1 MGAKVLIID
10 DDPVNIDLLG
20 YLLRAFSHEPLIA
33 MGGEEALQ
41 MAGAHIPDLILC
53 DIQMPHM
60 NGFEVLRRLRAD
72 PRFAFVPIV
81 GVTALAMVGDRE
93 KIMAAGFDG
102 YLTKPIAPETFVAE
116 IEKYLPPDRLS
127 SVVVEM
133 PVPGGTTPL
142 LAPPATSSG
151 YVLVVDDNQPNL
163 DLLRHLITSLGTD
176 MIGVTSAE
184 QGLRIARANTPSL
197 IVSDLHMPDCDG
209 VELLEIV
216 RSDQE
221 LRRIPFV
228 LISATDATADEQRRA
243 LASGADGFLRRP
255 LDPET
260 ILAHLARWIP
270 AER

>member
-10 DDPVNIDLLG
+10 DDPVNIDLLSH
-20 YLLRAFSHEPLIA
+20 LLRAFSHEPLIA
-33 MGGEEALQ
+33 LGGEEALQ
-41 MAGAHIPDLILC
+41 MAGAHIPDIILC

-72 PRFAFVPIV
+72 RRLAGVPIV

-116 IEKYLPPDRLS
+116 IEKYLPPDRVS
-127 SVVVEM
+127 SMVLEM
-133 PVPGGTTPL
+133 PVAGGTSPQVS
-142 LAPPATSSG
+142 PPSTSSG

-163 DLLRHLITSLGTD
+163 DLLRHLIASLGTD
-176 MIGVTSAE
+176 MIGATSAE
-184 QGLRIARANTPSL
+184 QGLNIARADTPRL
-197 IVSDLHMPDCDG
+197 IISDLHMPGCNG
-209 VELLEIV
+209 VDLLEIV
-216 RSDQE
+216 RSDRK

-228 LISATDATADEQRRA
+228 LISATDATPDEQRRA
-243 LASGADGFLRRP
+243 LAGGANGFLRRP

-260 ILAHLARWIP
+260 ILAHLTRWIP
-270 AER
+270 REN

>member
-1 MGAKVLIID
+1 MGAKILIID
-10 DDPVNIDLLG
+10 DDPVNLGLLA
-20 YLLRAFSHEPLIA
+20 YLLRAFSHEPLMA
-33 MGGEEALQ
+33 LGGEEALQ

-53 DIQMPHM
+53 DIQMPDM

-93 KIMAAGFDG
+93 KILAAGFDG

-116 IEKYLPPDRLS
+116 IEKYLPPDRVS
-127 SVVVEM
+127 SVVLQI
-133 PVPGGTTPL
+133 PVAGGTSPL
-142 LAPPATSSG
+142 PWTPATSSG
-151 YVLVVDDNQPNL
+151 YVLVVDDNLPNL
-163 DLLRHLITSLGTD
+163 DLLRHLITSLGMG
-176 MIGVTSAE
+176 MIGATNAE
-184 QGLRIARANTPSL
+184 QGLRIARAKTPSL
-197 IVSDLHMPDCDG
+197 IISDLHMPGCNG

-228 LISATDATADEQRRA
+228 LISATGATADEQRRA
-243 LASGADGFLRRP
+243 FANGADGFLLRP

-260 ILAHLARWIP
+260 ILAHLTRWIP
-270 AER
+270 TES